1 MTTTDLYSTHL
12 PFLEKI
18 FSLIE
23 KPNLVI
29 EFGMGNYSTEFFI
42 KNSNKVESIEMQ
54 SKEWYDNMYEKF
66 KVHTN
71 WSPFMFIGP
80 DEYKKHI
87 FLKPDLCFVDGHGD
101 SRPECVN
108 LMIDLGCPIIIAH
121 DTETESYGWGRVD
134 LKNYK
139 KYDFKKFD
147 VWSSVW
153 TINENII
160 NNL

>member
-42 KNSNKVESIEMQ
+42 QNSNKVESIEMQ
-54 SKEWYDNMYEKF
+54 SKEWYDNMHEKF
-66 KVHTN
+66 KTYDN

-80 DEYKKHI
+80 DEYKKHN
-87 FLKPDLCFVDGHGD
+87 FLKPDLCFVDGHGNT
-101 SRPECVN
+101 RPECGAP
-108 LMIDLGCPIIIAH
+108 LPTAAPPSRHRWRRAISTAAPPA
-121 DTETESYGWGRVD
+121 SPGR
-134 LKNYK
+134 
-139 KYDFKKFD
+139 
-147 VWSSVW
+147 S
-153 TINENII
+153 T
-160 NNL
+160 

>member
-29 EFGMGNYSTEFFI
+29 EFGMGNYSTNFFI
-42 KNSNKVESIEMQ
+42 QNSNKVESIEMQ

-66 KVHTN
+66 KTYDN

-80 DEYKKHI
+80 DEYKKHN
-87 FLKPDLCFVDGHGD
+87 FLKPDLCFVDGHGNT
-101 SRPECVN
+101 RPECVN

-121 DTETESYGWGRVD
+121 DTETATYGWDRVNQQ
-134 LKNYK
+134 NYK
-139 KYDFKKFD
+139 RYDFKKFD

-153 TINENII
+153 TINKNII
-160 NNL
+160 NSL